1 MYLEVSSLKKILIV
15 DDEADVVEVIEMLLK
30 SESYDVLKAYGGK
43 EALGIL
49 DADTPDLVILDIMMP
64 EIDGVEV
71 CRRMRK
77 LEKMQ
82 EIPIIM
88 FSAKLSAQDKKN
100 SFDAGADGFITKPFN
115 ARGFISGIKTY
126 LELGRM

>member
-1 MYLEVSSLKKILIV
+1 MIEVSFLKKILIV

-30 SESYDVLKAYGGK
+30 SESYDVLKAYNGK

-49 DADTPDLVILDIMMP
+49 EEEIPDLVILDIMMP
-64 EIDGVEV
+64 ELDGVEV

-77 LEKMQ
+77 MDKMK

>member
-1 MYLEVSSLKKILIV
+1 MKKILIV

>member
-1 MYLEVSSLKKILIV
+1 MAKKIMV
-15 DDEADVVEVIEMLLK
+15 ADDEADIIEVVEMLLS
-30 SESYDVLKAYGGK
+30 SEGYEVIKAHDGI
-43 EALGIL
+43 EALEIIRNVI
-49 DADTPDLVILDIMMP
+49 PDLIILDIMMP

-71 CRRMRK
+71 CKRMRMMENIK
-77 LEKMQ
+77 N
-82 EIPIIM
+82 IPIVM
-88 FSAKLSAQDKKN
+88 FSAKLSAIDKKE

>member
-1 MYLEVSSLKKILIV
+1 MKKILIV

-30 SESYDVLKAYGGK
+30 SEAYDVLKAYDGK

-49 DADTPDLVILDIMMP
+49 EDDTPDLVILDIMMP

-77 LEKMQ
+77 LEKMK
-82 EIPIIM
+82 EVPIIM

>member
-1 MYLEVSSLKKILIV
+1 LKKILIV

-30 SESYDVLKAYGGK
+30 SEAYDVLKAYDGK

-49 DADTPDLVILDIMMP
+49 EDDTPDLVILDIMMP

-77 LEKMQ
+77 LEKMK
-82 EIPIIM
+82 EVPIIM